1 MNEKPSLRDCCR
13 VCLKRTVTSRP
24 TKLSLN
30 SSDMAAQ
37 VLRKAKLL
45 HTKEGYKSIYI
56 CLDRSVEERRTF
68 KKLWEELMDR
78 RGKHSITEF
87 IS

>member
-1 MNEKPSLRDCCR
+1 
-13 VCLKRTVTSRP
+13 
-24 TKLSLN
+24 
-30 SSDMAAQ
+30 MAAQ

-45 HTKEGYKSIYI
+45 HTKEGYKIIYI